1 MSNTII
7 DTEIKL
13 KLHLTLF
20 KKTAMKQGT
29 NPFSV
34 YPAFGHYYQ
43 NNLEKYNLPKE
54 TVYNMAC
61 EILIP

>member
-1 MSNTII
+1 MKSLVMKSLEIKHKRRDIMSNTII

-20 KKTAMKQGT
+20 KKTAMKQGA

-34 YPAFGHYYQ
+34 CPAFGHYYQ
-43 NNLEKYNLPKE
+43 
-54 TVYNMAC
+54 
-61 EILIP
+61 II